1 MIEIYGTADCGY
13 CKKAIQLCVDS
24 GLDYN
29 YIDIDYVSDYDQL
42 ISKLGNF
49 RTVPQIVLDNV
60 LVGGYDDLVEAI
72 RENKIG
78 L

>member
-1 MIEIYGTADCGY
+1 MIEIYGSDNCSY
-13 CKKAIQLCVDS
+13 CKNAIKLCQNS
-24 GLDYN
+24 GLEFE
-29 YIDIDYVSDYDQL
+29 YIDIDYVQDWDGLRQ
-42 ISKLGNF
+42 KLGNF
-49 RTVPQIVLDNV
+49 RTVPQIVLDGV

>member
-1 MIEIYGTADCGY
+1 MIQIYGAENCSY
-13 CKKAIQLCVDS
+13 CKSAIKLCQDS
-24 GLDYN
+24 GLEFE

>member
-1 MIEIYGTADCGY
+1 MIEIYGSDNCNY
-13 CKKAIQLCVDS
+13 CKKAIQLCIDS
-24 GLDYN
+24 GLEYT

-42 ISKLGNF
+42 IKKLGNF